1 MITFRK
7 AVLTDIPELVR
18 LRIEFISKI
27 NSTSESP
34 LDLSK
39 ELFNYFKESM
49 EKGTFAAWLASD
61 NENLIAT
68 SGICFYTVPPS
79 FSNLTGNT
87 SYIMNM
93 YTLEQYRNQGIASE
107 LFERIIE
114 EAKSRGC
121 KKIYLHAT
129 ESGRPLYKKFGFK
142 ETDNEMAYSL

>member
-27 NSTSESP
+27 NNASECS

-39 ELFNYFKESM
+39 ELFNYFKQSM
-49 EKGTFAAWLASD
+49 EEGTFVAWLASD

-68 SGICFYTVPPS
+68 SGICFYTVPPT
-79 FSNLTGNT
+79 FSNLTGRT

-93 YTLEQYRNQGIASE
+93 YTLEQYRKQGIASK
-107 LFERIIE
+107 LFDRVIE

-129 ESGRPLYKKFGFK
+129 ENGRPLYKKFGFK
-142 ETDNEMAYSL
+142 ETDNEMTYSL